1 MLIAI
6 YFCPLGPYRSSALS
20 RGQIQNRLWHR
31 RRKLRMPRCRK
42 SYRGSRS
49 KAQVPGLSSF
59 PLLIRSCRSFVP
71 FPSVRSID
79 RSENFILSAGVRF
92 FPPSSGLVPRLMFQ
106 LTYVSRLP
114 DLTPSSPMRLPAWIA
129 RVPMFPN
136 LNLLFLAKNS
146 RNAEIQ
152 LRSPTAARV
161 YA

>member
-59 PLLIRSCRSFVP
+59 PLLIRSRRSFIS
-71 FPSVRSID
+71 FLSVRLLD
-79 RSENFILSAGVRF
+79 RSMDRSGNFILSAARRICF
-92 FPPSSGLVPRLMFQ
+92 FSPPKLVPHLMFQ
-106 LTYVSRLP
+106 LVSP
-114 DLTPSSPMRLPAWIA
+114 ASPAIVVVNATASVNRPCQC
-129 RVPMFPN
+129 FP
-136 LNLLFLAKNS
+136 
-146 RNAEIQ
+146 I
-152 LRSPTAARV
+152 
-161 YA
+161 